1 MAAAYRVR
9 CYYREEDSLSFRLHA
24 SIQNCSVIENDCCDW
39 ERKIVIVIVV
49 SVLLRLLLHEKAL
62 PVPGNENMDHH
73 RCSYY
78 YYCFQVSSRL
88 ARHSHKTMRGLP
100 PDIPKVP
107 YHKMDHKTNVSEM
120 VMIQKA

>member
-62 PVPGNENMDHH
+62 PVPGIENMDHH

-78 YYCFQVSSRL
+78 CCFQVSSHL
-88 ARHSHKTMRGLP
+88 ARQSHKMMRGPP
-100 PDIPKVP
+100 PDIPNVW
-107 YHKMDHKTNVSEM
+107 YHKMDQKTNISKM